1 MEPDPIVNTHT
12 SNGSLSD
19 QLKHCISY
27 KNPAELKPN
36 PRNARKHSKKQRA
49 QIAASIRAHGF
60 INPIIT
66 DPHGNVLAGHGR
78 LEAALEL
85 GLSLVPTISLG
96 HLSKEQ
102 LRAYALADNKLA
114 ELSEWDKG
122 ILIEELGEL
131 SLLMPHIEL
140 TGFSTCEIDLLLDKN
155 DPDKMDPADMC
166 PALKLDLPPVTKR
179 GCIWIMGRH
188 RLMCGDATN
197 AQDYADLM
205 NGQFAIIISTDAP
218 YNLAV
223 ASLSVTK
230 RHREFVQAS
239 GEMSPEQFTE
249 FLKKVA
255 TLLKEHSV
263 GGSIHYFFMDYR
275 HLMEILTACQ
285 SVYGAIKQLAVWAKN
300 NGGMGTFYRNQHEL
314 VLIFKNGSAPH
325 INNFGLGE
333 KGRYRTNVWNYA
345 GVNTF
350 GRHRDEELAMHPT
363 CKPVIMISDILR
375 DCSNRNDIVLD
386 PFMGSGTTIMAAEK
400 TGRIAYGMDLDPHY
414 VDVAVRRWQAYTG
427 QNAVH
432 ATTGKTFAETE
443 TAAAEGTYCGWRR
456 RAYIPVLASLCE
468 RCARQ
473 STCQAPDSRINPP
486 KIRRLLRI

>member
-1 MEPDPIVNTHT
+1 MNPDNVITTAASSAALLHDLRHSIEYRDPK
-12 SNGSLSD
+12 L
-19 QLKHCISY
+19 
-27 KNPAELKPN
+27 LKPN
-36 PRNARKHSKKQRA
+36 PKNARKHSKRQRA
-49 QIAASIRAHGF
+49 QIAATIREYGF

-66 DPHGNVLAGHGR
+66 DSFGKVLAGHGR
-78 LEAALEL
+78 LEAALEI
-85 GLSLVPTISLG
+85 GLDLVPTINLG

-114 ELSEWDKG
+114 ELSEWDRA

-131 SLLMPHIEL
+131 SLVMNHIEL
-140 TGFSTCEIDLLLDKN
+140 TGFSTCEVDLLLDKS
-155 DPDKMDPADMC
+155 DPDKVDPADEC
-166 PALKLDLPPVTKR
+166 PELKLDLPPVTKR
-179 GCIWIMGRH
+179 GDIWTMGKH

-205 NGQFAIIISTDAP
+205 NGQLAIIISTDAP

-263 GGSIHYFFMDYR
+263 DGSIHYFFMDYR

-285 SVYGAIKQLAVWAKN
+285 SVYSNIKQLAVWAKN

-314 VLIFKNGSAPH
+314 VLIYKNGSAPH

-333 KGRYRTNVWNYA
+333 TGRYRTNVWNYA

-414 VDVAVRRWQAYTG
+414 IDVAVRRWQTYTG
-427 QNAVH
+427 RDAVH
-432 ATTGKTFAETE
+432 GVTGQTFAETE
-443 TAAAEGTYCGWRR
+443 AAAAEG
-456 RAYIPVLASLCE
+456 
-468 RCARQ
+468 
-473 STCQAPDSRINPP
+473 DHHD
-486 KIRRLLRI
+486 

>member
-1 MEPDPIVNTHT
+1 MNPDNVITTAASSAALLHDLRHSIEYRDPK
-12 SNGSLSD
+12 L
-19 QLKHCISY
+19 
-27 KNPAELKPN
+27 LKPN
-36 PRNARKHSKKQRA
+36 PKNARKHSKRQRA
-49 QIAASIRAHGF
+49 QIAATIREYGF

-66 DPHGNVLAGHGR
+66 DSFGKVLAGHGR
-78 LEAALEL
+78 LEAALEI
-85 GLSLVPTISLG
+85 GLDLVPTINLG

-114 ELSEWDKG
+114 ELSEWDRA

-131 SLLMPHIEL
+131 SLVMNHIEL
-140 TGFSTCEIDLLLDKN
+140 TDFSTCEVDLLLDKS
-155 DPDKMDPADMC
+155 DPDKVDPADEC
-166 PALKLDLPPVTKR
+166 PELKLDLPPVTKR
-179 GCIWIMGRH
+179 GDIWTMGKH

-205 NGQFAIIISTDAP
+205 NGQLAIIISTDAP

-263 GGSIHYFFMDYR
+263 DGSIHYFFMDYR

-285 SVYGAIKQLAVWAKN
+285 SVYSNIKQLAVWAKN

-314 VLIFKNGSAPH
+314 VLIYKNGSAPH

-333 KGRYRTNVWNYA
+333 TGRYRTNVWNYA

-414 VDVAVRRWQAYTG
+414 IDVAVRRWQTYTG
-427 QNAVH
+427 RDAVH
-432 ATTGKTFAETE
+432 GVTGQTFAETE
-443 TAAAEGTYCGWRR
+443 AAAAEG
-456 RAYIPVLASLCE
+456 
-468 RCARQ
+468 
-473 STCQAPDSRINPP
+473 DHHD
-486 KIRRLLRI
+486 